1 MARIDTLTNFL
12 TDVADSIREKKG
24 TSELI
29 QASNFDTEIDS
40 IESGSDLDEYFETNA
55 NSNEAYWVRD
65 NFIKKFPSIIIDDSI
80 TNLTSFCANLPYKI
94 IPKIIC
100 NNNVTNFMSLYNGCN
115 NATTIDVSGLN
126 SSNVTNME
134 NMFINCQSLE
144 SLNLSNFNTSNVTN
158 MSNMFY
164 GCVNLTNLNLSN
176 FNTSNVTNMSYMF
189 SSCSNLTN
197 LNLSNFNTSNVTN
210 MRNMFYNCQS
220 LTNLDIRNFT
230 FEKVTNTIAMFTDIP
245 ANCLIIVKDETA
257 KSFVLSVRSDL
268 TNVKTVAEY
277 EV

>member
-1 MARIDTLTNFL
+1 MARTDTLTNFL

-55 NSNEAYWVRD
+55 NSYEENWIMN
-65 NFIKKFPSIIIDDSI
+65 NFIKKFPPIIIDDSI
-80 TNLTSFCANLPYKI
+80 TNLTSFCDTVPYKI

-100 NNNVTNFMSLYNGCN
+100 NNNVTKLYYMYNSCN
-115 NATTIDVSGLN
+115 KATTIDTSGL
-126 SSNVTNME
+126 
-134 NMFINCQSLE
+134 
-144 SLNLSNFNTSNVTN
+144 NTSNVTN
-158 MSNMFY
+158 MQGMFLN
-164 GCVNLTNLNLSN
+164 CNSLTNLDLSS
-176 FNTSNVTNMSYMF
+176 FDTSNVTNMQYMF
-189 SSCSNLTN
+189 RFCYDLINLDLSS
-197 LNLSNFNTSNVTN
+197 FDTSNVTN
-210 MRNMFYNCQS
+210 MQGMFAFCQS

-230 FEKVTNTIAMFTDIP
+230 FEKVISKNNMFESIP
-245 ANCLIIVKDETA
+245 ADCLIIVKDETA